1 MLLDMLKLLVSL
13 IVIVHVICVT
23 SFSLLSQAPLDE
35 QKRENLWRRRAI
47 AKLWEERRHMG
58 RTPMFKFTSPGYEN
72 VDFVFKNESASRT
85 GSLKH
90 RYSWALIMWA
100 IVDGK
105 IGENTTV
112 YEASS
117 GNTAASE
124 AYMCR
129 LIGVKFIAIVPN
141 SIEQV
146 KVEHIQSYG
155 GDIIKTDLGDR
166 LIRAKQEAI
175 RNNGF
180 FMNQFANSDKA
191 EEYHESGNYPLE
203 SVNLM
208 HEVLAQIREDLN
220 QTIEEPNYFVHSAGT
235 GGTISSIGRYV
246 KKYGLRT
253 EVVLAD
259 TQFSVYYDYV
269 MNGRFTNESGRDV
282 WVIPGMAGIGF
293 GVMGP
298 VKHGVTSSLLRA
310 VIDRAIK
317 IPDIAS
323 TAAMAVLKRLGI
335 NGGTSTGANFIAALH
350 LAATHDKASLFNN
363 NSQRLIIATILG
375 DTGDYYESSYY
386 NRTWISENFNVH
398 GGLAVYD
405 CWIKEIEEAFKFGS
419 DPLIS
424 GHERCDQ
431 ANAVNMIDFRSR
443 RTTCCL

>member
-1 MLLDMLKLLVSL
+1 MLPDTFKLLLLL
-13 IVIVHVICVT
+13 IAVVHINYLS

-47 AKLWEERRHMG
+47 AKLWEERKRMG
-58 RTPMFKFTSPGYEN
+58 RTPIFKLTSPGYQN
-72 VDFVFKNESASRT
+72 VDFLFKNESASRT

-129 LIGVKFIAIVPN
+129 LIGVKFIAIVPY

-166 LIRAKQEAI
+166 LIRAKMEAR

-208 HEVLAQIREDLN
+208 HEVLAQIRQDLN
-220 QTIEEPNYFVHSAGT
+220 QTTEEPHYFIHSAGT
-235 GGTISSIGRYV
+235 GTIFRPSISKSFTRHLGNS
-246 KKYGLRT
+246 KYK
-253 EVVLAD
+253 
-259 TQFSVYYDYV
+259 
-269 MNGRFTNESGRDV
+269 NE
-282 WVIPGMAGIGF
+282 
-293 GVMGP
+293 
-298 VKHGVTSSLLRA
+298 K
-310 VIDRAIK
+310 
-317 IPDIAS
+317 
-323 TAAMAVLKRLGI
+323 
-335 NGGTSTGANFIAALH
+335 NGGIVF
-350 LAATHDKASLFNN
+350 
-363 NSQRLIIATILG
+363 
-375 DTGDYYESSYY
+375 
-386 NRTWISENFNVH
+386 
-398 GGLAVYD
+398 
-405 CWIKEIEEAFKFGS
+405 
-419 DPLIS
+419 
-424 GHERCDQ
+424 
-431 ANAVNMIDFRSR
+431 
-443 RTTCCL
+443 

>member
-1 MLLDMLKLLVSL
+1 MVKLSVLFV
-13 IVIVHVICVT
+13 VIIRVT
-23 SFSLLSQAPLDE
+23 YATTFSTLSNAPVDE
-35 QKRENLWRRRAI
+35 HKRENSWRRRAI
-47 AKLWEERRHMG
+47 AKLWEERRFMG
-58 RTPMFKFTSPGYEN
+58 KTPMFKLTNSGYQN
-72 VDFVFKNESASRT
+72 VDFIFKNESASHT

-105 IGENTTV
+105 IVENTTV

-124 AYMCR
+124 AYMCQ
-129 LIGVKFIAIVPN
+129 LIGLKFVAIVPN
-141 SIEQV
+141 SIEQE
-146 KVEHIQSYG
+146 KIDRIQSYG

-166 LIRAKQEAI
+166 LIRAKEEAI

-208 HEVLAQIREDLN
+208 HEILVQMREDLN
-220 QTIEEPNYFVHSAGT
+220 QTIDAPHYFVHSAGT
-235 GGTISSIGRYV
+235 GGTISSVGRYV
-246 KKYGLRT
+246 TKYGLAT

-259 TQFSVYYDYV
+259 TQFSVYHDYV
-269 MNGRFTNESGRDV
+269 INKRFMNESGRDV
-282 WVIPGMAGIGF
+282 WVTPGMAGIGF

-298 VKHGVTSSLLRA
+298 VQHGTTSSLLRA
-310 VIDRAIK
+310 VIDRTIK

-323 TAAMAVLKRLGI
+323 TAAMTVLKQFGI
-335 NGGTSTGANFIAALH
+335 NGGTSTGTNFMAALH
-350 LAATHDKASLFNN
+350 LAATHNNPSNFND
-363 NSQRLIIATILG
+363 QRLVIATIMG
-375 DTGDYYESSYY
+375 DTGNYYKSSYY
-386 NRTWISENFNVH
+386 NRTWIDENFSAH

-405 CWIKEIEEAFKFGS
+405 CWIKEIKKAVKFGS

-424 GHERCDQ
+424 GHERCD
-431 ANAVNMIDFRSR
+431 
-443 RTTCCL
+443 